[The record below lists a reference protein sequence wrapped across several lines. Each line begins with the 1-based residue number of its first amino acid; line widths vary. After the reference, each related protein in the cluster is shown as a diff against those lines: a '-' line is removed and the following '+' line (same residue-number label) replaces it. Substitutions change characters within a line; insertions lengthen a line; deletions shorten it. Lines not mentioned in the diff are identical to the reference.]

1 MLKIATIFFCIS
13 FLLSF
18 TADDLV
24 ESMNSKVKPKD
35 IESELTMVLTNK
47 KGRVKTSKLKTVSS
61 KNSEKQIIWF
71 LEPRKDRGIA
81 LLKVEHQDKSD
92 EMRMW
97 LPAFK
102 KIRRITS
109 NKKAGSF
116 MGSDLSYEDLYTR
129 EIQDYKYSM
138 RESEEVDG
146 MACHV
151 LVSVPNK
158 ELLSEYSK
166 HLSWIDK
173 NSLLPVKEESYD
185 KDDKLLKKKEVK
197 YAKIG
202 KYSLIKEIY
211 VENVQK
217 KHSTLL
223 KFDNFKVDRSV
234 EDGFFNESKLK
245 RIPK

>member
-1 MLKIATIFFCIS
+1 MLKTTTIFFCIS

-18 TADDLV
+18 SGSDLV

-35 IESELTMVLTNK
+35 IESEMTMVLTNNN
-47 KGRVKTSKLKTVSS
+47 GRVKTSKLKSVSS
-61 KNSEKQIIWF
+61 KGSEKQIIWF
-71 LEPRKDRGIA
+71 LEPRKDRGIS
-81 LLKVEHQDKSD
+81 LLKVEHQDRSD

-109 NKKAGSF
+109 DKKAGSF

-129 EIQDYKYSM
+129 EIDDYNYSVKG
-138 RESEEVDG
+138 SEKVGDV
-146 MACHV
+146 ACHV

-173 NSLLPVKEESYD
+173 NRLLPVKEESYD
-185 KDDKLLKKKEVK
+185 KDGKLLKKKEVK

-211 VENVQK
+211 VQNVQK

-223 KFDNFKVDRSV
+223 KFDNFKVDTGV
-234 EDGFFNESKLK
+234 DDGFFNESKLK

>member
-1 MLKIATIFFCIS
+1 MLKMTTIFFCIS

-18 TADDLV
+18 SGSDLV

-35 IESELTMVLTNK
+35 IESEMTMVLTNK
-47 KGRVKTSKLKTVSS
+47 NGRVKTSKLKSVSS
-61 KNSEKQIIWF
+61 KGSEKQIIWF
-71 LEPRKDRGIA
+71 LEPRKDRGIS
-81 LLKVEHQDKSD
+81 LLKVEYPGRSD

-109 NKKAGSF
+109 DKKAGSF

-129 EIQDYKYSM
+129 EIDDYDYSIKG
-138 RESEEVDG
+138 SEKVGGVE
-146 MACHV
+146 CHV

-173 NSLLPVKEESYD
+173 NSLLPIKEESYD
-185 KDDKLLKKKEVK
+185 KDGKLLKKKEVK

-202 KYSLIKEIY
+202 KYSIIKEIY
-211 VENVQK
+211 VESVQK

-223 KFDNFKVDRSV
+223 KFDNFKVDRGV
-234 EDGFFNESKLK
+234 DDGFFNESKLK
-245 RIPK
+245 RLPK